1 MTQLGLAAVGRRSPR
16 RCQVSELSGV
26 IQGGGVSRSFRPCPE
41 VCGSEMRWGRIE
53 GLSQRI
59 TVVHWE
65 KRPPPPGPGLLLN
78 LVFNLEP
85 VCRSGGRRA
94 QARPGRG
101 LWAGASQGL
110 CLLTSRCLMG
120 PRGRKW
126 GVQDAA
132 RRAAAFFQGGEGSGE
147 GCCVRPF
154 QLSWRRR
161 LLQGRVTLGL
171 RSGKGLGRCRGQSTI
186 PGILQARTLEWVA
199 ISFSKA

>member
-1 MTQLGLAAVGRRSPR
+1 
-16 RCQVSELSGV
+16 
-26 IQGGGVSRSFRPCPE
+26 
-41 VCGSEMRWGRIE
+41 MRWGRIE

-147 GCCVRPF
+147 GCCIRPF

-171 RSGKGLGRCRGQSTI
+171 RSGKGLGRCRGQAPWVGGAWVGTSTK
-186 PGILQARTLEWVA
+186 VA
-199 ISFSKA
+199 SLGAGGEGGWQELGGQCIEGGQGDA